1 MHLEI
6 AKQNG
11 EIDIL
16 SHQET
21 RSQKRW
27 GHVWISE
34 PQSKDPNN
42 IKGFSASPTLNASV
56 FIVTDCLSIRLHK
69 DMVLKSTGLEI
80 YHRYNLRRH

>member
-16 SHQET
+16 SHQKPDH
-21 RSQKRW
+21 RKRW
-27 GHVWISE
+27 GTRLISE

-42 IKGFSASPTLNASV
+42 IKRFLSIPTLNASV
-56 FIVTDCLSIRLHK
+56 FIVTDWLVYKTSQGHG
-69 DMVLKSTGLEI
+69 VEI
-80 YHRYNLRRH
+80 YGS